1 VRNHVELYLT
11 FSVFPQQLNAHIEN
25 VTAIATRIPTAAV
38 SHHIYIHLLREVL
51 LTMETADAITSD
63 HLKMIGAVHGALPS
77 SLSAEGIAASLLT
90 LLVNQQSPSGQ
101 AHGGQLVNKLRGLI
115 RAIAK
120 ELGSS
125 FDGCQLLQSIL
136 SFDVS
141 SKSWNAHDEENK
153 ARLMSQCVTLLAAS
167 PAIADRSQPIQ
178 PTKMSVSSEED
189 AVSLKNNLMR
199 ARKLL
204 LSWCCADYAPLC
216 FEKEQHE
223 QVNGK
228 KRHKDDDIAG
238 AGIPDYDSILNGL
251 EQNKIPLWL
260 EVMRSVLFMESAES
274 PAMQRFISPDGSK
287 IESETDWQ
295 EESKRIGQCCEL
307 GADLDDEMVWIVL
320 KTASLKEGGTPAE
333 VALPLLENLFE
344 CCKKNR
350 KSSLRVTDPKLIW
363 ELYNLVEY
371 TPRKKPAQR
380 KRDDESDDSEMEDSS
395 SGHGKAAKQNGI
407 ISHEKEESEMPR

>member
-1 VRNHVELYLT
+1 
-11 FSVFPQQLNAHIEN
+11 
-25 VTAIATRIPTAAV
+25 
-38 SHHIYIHLLREVL
+38 
-51 LTMETADAITSD
+51 
-63 HLKMIGAVHGALPS
+63 
-77 SLSAEGIAASLLT
+77 
-90 LLVNQQSPSGQ
+90 
-101 AHGGQLVNKLRGLI
+101 
-115 RAIAK
+115 
-120 ELGSS
+120 
-125 FDGCQLLQSIL
+125 
-136 SFDVS
+136 
-141 SKSWNAHDEENK
+141 
-153 ARLMSQCVTLLAAS
+153 
-167 PAIADRSQPIQ
+167 
-178 PTKMSVSSEED
+178 MSVSSEED